1 MPSPIQTSGS
11 AQLSCA
17 FMPAA
22 WAARPCSMPL
32 MLKEN
37 QNTAAMYAPMMRFLP
52 SALRVI
58 LLEIHARSAPSST
71 DSAVSSSGSASTAS
85 SVRSQKPTVRPA
97 VP

>member
-1 MPSPIQTSGS
+1 
-11 AQLSCA
+11 
-17 FMPAA
+17 
-22 WAARPCSMPL
+22 MPL
-32 MLKEN
+32 MLNEN
-37 QNTAAMYAPMMRFLP
+37 QNPAAMYAPMMRFLP

-58 LLEIHARSAPSST
+58 LLEIHAISAPSST